1 MGLMAKQE
9 MKEISKAVGKYF
21 KVSPQKAR
29 LVVDLIRGQNV
40 TKALGILKVTPKRAC
55 RPVEKVL
62 KSAIANAKEKQ
73 PTVDVDD
80 LFVHRA
86 YVDYGPTK
94 MWKRIRPTSM
104 LKTMRIIR
112 RHSHISIHL
121 AERQTQ

>member
-1 MGLMAKQE
+1 MPE
-9 MKEISKAVGKYF
+9 EISEISKAKGKYF
-21 KVSPQKAR
+21 KLSPQKAR

-40 TKALGILKVTPKRAC
+40 GKALGILKVTPKRAC

-73 PTVDVDD
+73 PTVDVDR
-80 LFVHRA
+80 LFVYRA
-86 YVDYGPTK
+86 YVDSGPTK

-104 LKTMRIIR
+104 LKVMRIVR

-121 AERQTQ
+121 AERTK

>member
-1 MGLMAKQE
+1 MEAEQVE
-9 MKEISKAVGKYF
+9 IKEVSKAKGKYF

-29 LVVDLIRGQNV
+29 LVVDLIRGKDV
-40 TKALGILKVTPKRAC
+40 TKALGILKVTSKRAC

-73 PTVDVDD
+73 PTIDVDN
-80 LFVHRA
+80 LYVHRA
-86 YVDYGPTK
+86 YVDSGPTK

-104 LKTMRIIR
+104 LKVMRIVR

-121 AERQTQ
+121 AERR

>member
-1 MGLMAKQE
+1 MAT
-9 MKEISKAVGKYF
+9 KEVTEVSKARGKYF

-40 TKALGILKVTPKRAC
+40 TKALGILKVTRKRAC
-55 RPVEKVL
+55 LPIEKVL

-73 PTVDVDD
+73 PTIDVDR
-80 LFVHRA
+80 LYIFRA
-86 YVDYGPTK
+86 YVDLGPTK

-104 LKTMRIIR
+104 LKVMRMVR

-121 AERQTQ
+121 AERQ

>member
-1 MGLMAKQE
+1 MGKKE
-9 MKEISKAVGKYF
+9 MKEVSKAIGKYY

-86 YVDYGPTK
+86 YVDSGPTK

>member
-1 MGLMAKQE
+1 MAE
-9 MKEISKAVGKYF
+9 AISEVSKAKGKYF

-29 LVVDLIRGQNV
+29 LVIDLIRGQNV
-40 TKALGILKVTPKRAC
+40 GKALGILKVTPKRAC

-73 PTVDVDD
+73 PTIDVDR
-80 LFVHRA
+80 LYVYRA
-86 YVDYGPTK
+86 YVDSGPTK

-104 LKTMRIIR
+104 LKVIRIVR

-121 AERQTQ
+121 AEREK

>member
-1 MGLMAKQE
+1 MAKQE
-9 MKEISKAVGKYF
+9 MKEVSKAVGKYF
-21 KVSPQKAR
+21 KLSPQKAR
-29 LVVDLIRGQNV
+29 LVVDLIRGKNV

-55 RPVEKVL
+55 RHVEKVL

-73 PTVDVDD
+73 PTIDVDD

-86 YVDYGPTK
+86 FVDSGPTK
-94 MWKRIRPTSM
+94 MWKRVRPTSM